1 MIKAILRD
9 KRTGKICA
17 LTLKTEKDAK
27 TLSEIAPFGRNIRSR
42 YKVLRY
48 EVIVPDDL
56 KKR

>member
-17 LTLKTEKDAK
+17 LALKTEKDAE
-27 TLSEIAPFGRNIRSR
+27 TLSKIAPLGRNIKSR
-42 YKVLRY
+42 YEILRY

-56 KKR
+56 RKR